1 MKTAIGKDSARN
13 NKVFRSEGQGLPQGR
28 MGIPQET
35 TRSSAR
41 KDLHFLPESLAAD
54 NKIYGR

>member
-1 MKTAIGKDSARN
+1 MTTAIGKDPARN
-13 NKVFRSEGQGLPQGR
+13 SKVFRCEGQGLLQR
-28 MGIPQET
+28 
-35 TRSSAR
+35 RSSPSAR